1 MNSSN
6 KRPKY
11 YNYILQALLVVSIL
25 GFVLGTTWMFI
36 TSNACGVY
44 AYGSIAIFCLLNS
57 VGVTLIQ
64 RWHKVGI
71 WLCLMAC
78 LVECSSLFIWGFPL
92 SSSSTTSVIINYLP
106 YLIVIC
112 AFIIIVIPL
121 LVLKAQPSGNRI
133 WSEMRSGMDVKHS
146 RHIYQLTSV
155 LLVGVIIT
163 MLFYKP
169 SVTASDE
176 PSTYFHDADD
186 KVVVQRIVDYT
197 LLDSVNV
204 TLNEIV
210 SIESMID
217 SIPVES
223 QSVYN
228 KRIFALKHV
237 LLSGLMTDKHNT
249 LNLKNICKIHTG
261 DFSKDQQRVLDW
273 YLALPQEEQEVWL
286 DCPSVDNLSDF
297 EKEVKQRITT
307 QSK

>member
-1 MNSSN
+1 MTSSANRPNFLNS
-6 KRPKY
+6 
-11 YNYILQALLVVSIL
+11 ILQALLVVNIL
-25 GFVLGTTWMFI
+25 GFVLSTIWMFI
-36 TSNACGVY
+36 TSNACGVF

-64 RWHKVGI
+64 RWHKVGV

-78 LVECSSLFIWGFPL
+78 LVECGSLFMWGFPL
-92 SSSSTTSVIINYLP
+92 SSSSTTSVFVNYIP

-112 AFIIIVIPL
+112 AFMIIVVPL
-121 LVLKAQPSGNRI
+121 FVLKVQPSGNTI
-133 WSEMRSGMDVKHS
+133 WREMKSGMDVKHS

-169 SVTASDE
+169 SITESDE
-176 PSTYFHDADD
+176 PYTYFNDVDD
-186 KVVVQRIVDYT
+186 KVVQRIVDYT
-197 LLDSVNV
+197 LLDSINV

-217 SIPVES
+217 SIPIES
-223 QSVYN
+223 QLVYN

-261 DFSKDQQRVLDW
+261 DFSKDQQRILDW
-273 YLALPQEEQEVWL
+273 YLNLPQEEQEVWL

-297 EKEVKQRITT
+297 EKEVKLRITT
-307 QSK
+307 HTK

>member
-1 MNSSN
+1 MTSSV
-6 KRPKY
+6 KRP
-11 YNYILQALLVVSIL
+11 NFLNSILQALLVLSIL
-25 GFVLGTTWMFI
+25 GFVLSTTWMFI
-36 TSNACGVY
+36 TSNVCGVY
-44 AYGSIAIFCLLNS
+44 AYGSTAIFYLLNS

-64 RWHKVGI
+64 RWHKVGV
-71 WLCLMAC
+71 WLCLIAY
-78 LVECSSLFIWGFPL
+78 LVECGSLFKWGFPL
-92 SSSSTTSVIINYLP
+92 SSSSTTSVFVNYIP
-106 YLIVIC
+106 YLIVSC
-112 AFIIIVIPL
+112 AFMIIVVPL
-121 LVLKAQPSGNRI
+121 LVLKARPSGNTI
-133 WSEMRSGMDVKHS
+133 WSEMRSGMDIKHS
-146 RHIYQLTSV
+146 RHIYQLTSG

-163 MLFYKP
+163 ILFYKP
-169 SVTASDE
+169 SVTRTDE
-176 PSTYFHDADD
+176 TSTYSDDTYD
-186 KVVVQRIVDYT
+186 KVVVPRIVNYT

-217 SIPVES
+217 SIPIES
-223 QSVYN
+223 KLVYN

-261 DFSKDQQRVLDW
+261 DFSTDQQRILDW
-273 YLALPQEEQEVWL
+273 YLNLPQEEQEVWL